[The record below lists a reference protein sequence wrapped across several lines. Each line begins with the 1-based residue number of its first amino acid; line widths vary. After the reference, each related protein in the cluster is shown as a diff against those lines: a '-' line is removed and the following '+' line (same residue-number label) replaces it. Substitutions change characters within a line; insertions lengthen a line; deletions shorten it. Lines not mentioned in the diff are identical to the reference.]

1 MNLQLLSKAIQPVN
15 VSGSLDR
22 DITAICYDSRR
33 VTAGALFV
41 ALPGEKTDGAQF
53 IDAAIDR
60 GAAAVVSEKPGLST
74 RATLLQVA
82 NARHAL
88 ADLAAAFFRQP
99 SSRLKL
105 AGVTGTN
112 GKTTTTFLI
121 KHILDSE
128 FLRCGL
134 IGTVRYIVGER
145 ELPAD

>member
-1 MNLQLLSKAIQPVN
+1 MNLQSLIKAIQPVK

-33 VTAGALFV
+33 VIEGALFV
-41 ALPGEKTDGAQF
+41 ALPGEKTDGTQF
-53 IDAAIDR
+53 IDAAIER
-60 GAAAVVSEKPGLST
+60 GAAAIVSEKPGLTT
-74 RATLLQVA
+74 RATAIEVT
-82 NARHAL
+82 NARSAM

-99 SSRLKL
+99 SQKLKVV
-105 AGVTGTN
+105 GVTGTN

-134 IGTVRYIVGER
+134 IGTVRYVVGER
-145 ELPAD
+145 